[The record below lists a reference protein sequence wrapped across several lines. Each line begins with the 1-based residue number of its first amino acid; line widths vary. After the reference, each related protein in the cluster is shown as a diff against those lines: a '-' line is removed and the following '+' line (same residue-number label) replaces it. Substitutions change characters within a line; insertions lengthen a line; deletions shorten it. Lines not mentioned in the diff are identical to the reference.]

1 MMPTISPAVA
11 KTGNL
16 RILALRFSLGFFLYW
31 GLLTQTC
38 ALTFVLPSPGN
49 DIVGDVQWVQALP
62 GDTFNKIG
70 RRYDMGY
77 FELVEANPMIDPL
90 HPQPGSIIVIPSR
103 FILPPGPRH
112 GLVINL
118 AELRIYYYPPQRH
131 VVISF
136 PVGIGREGWD
146 TPLGPSWITEK
157 MRNPTWIVPESI
169 RKDRAKEGINLPVK
183 VPPGPDNPL
192 GGYAMRL
199 KQATYLIHG
208 TNDSQGIGR
217 RSSAGCI
224 RLFPEDIESLFSE
237 ISIKEKVTVIDAPY
251 KFGWDKQKLYLEAHA
266 PLQRLSLPTRFT
278 MEEKLLRA
286 NGVKA
291 AKIQWQ
297 CVERIARQENG
308 IPQEVACL
316 KRPIAPLLPQAHLKM
331 KVKNKKIIDLTL
343 NNRQK
348 IYL

>member
-1 MMPTISPAVA
+1 MSTTSPAVA

-16 RILALRFSLGFFLYW
+16 RIRAARFGIGFFLYC
-31 GLLTQTC
+31 GLLPPAF
-38 ALTFVLPSPGN
+38 ALTFVLPPRGS
-49 DIVGDVQWVQALP
+49 DIVGHVQWAQALP

-90 HPQPGSIIVIPSR
+90 HLRPGSIIVIPSR
-103 FILPPGPRH
+103 FILPPGPRR

-146 TPLGPSWITEK
+146 TPLGPSWIAGK

-169 RKDRAKEGINLPVK
+169 RNDRAKEGINLPLK

-208 TNDSQGIGR
+208 TNDSQGVGR

-237 ISIKEKVTVIDAPY
+237 VPTKEKVTIIDAPY
-251 KFGWDKQKLYLEAHA
+251 KFGWDKHKLYLEAHA
-266 PLQRLSLPTRFT
+266 PLQRLSPPARIA
-278 MEEKLLRA
+278 MEKKLIQA
-286 NGVKA
+286 NSVKA
-291 AKIQWQ
+291 AKIHWQ
-297 CVERIARQENG
+297 SVERIALQENG
-308 IPQEVACL
+308 IPQVVGYAEQA
-316 KRPIAPLLPQAHLKM
+316 IAANLPQAHLK
-331 KVKNKKIIDLTL
+331 VKMRRKDKKI
-343 NNRQK
+343 N
-348 IYL
+348 

>member
-1 MMPTISPAVA
+1 MPTILSAVT

-16 RILALRFSLGFFLYW
+16 RVLAARFSIGFFLYW
-31 GLLTQTC
+31 ILVTQAC
-38 ALTFVLPSPGN
+38 ALTFVLPPPGS
-49 DIVGDVQWVQALP
+49 DIVGHVQWVQALP

-90 HPQPGSIIVIPSR
+90 HPRPGSIVVIPSR

-146 TPLGPSWITEK
+146 TPLGPSWIAEK

-169 RKDRAKEGINLPVK
+169 RNDRAKDGINLPAK

-208 TNDSQGIGR
+208 TNDSQGVGR

-237 ISIKEKVTVIDAPY
+237 VSIKEKLAIIDAPY
-251 KFGWDKQKLYLEAHA
+251 KFGWDKQQLYLEAHA
-266 PLQRLSLPTRFT
+266 PLQRLSLARRIT
-278 MEEKLLRA
+278 MEEKLIRA
-286 NGVKA
+286 NGAKA

-297 CVERIARQENG
+297 SVERIAQQENG
-308 IPQEVACL
+308 IPQVVAYSE
-316 KRPIAPLLPQAHLKM
+316 RPITPNLPRAHLKIKM
-331 KVKNKKIIDLTL
+331 KKKSKKI
-343 NNRQK
+343 N
-348 IYL
+348 